1 MKEHCLFIF
10 FLSSMSARITCKN
23 FGNFNFPYFSG
34 PRSVFHLRRKIC
46 RRKFREANAL
56 MCSSGEE
63 SCERNGRGCTSCS
76 REDGSR
82 ENERNLAFWKSVG
95 RNGPRFSFFFFRYC
109 SFFYWFSRYVS
120 CGSISTA
127 LKNLFMQEKKFS
139 GANYFAVAKTGEYC
153 CWWLQKRCI

>member
-1 MKEHCLFIF
+1 
-10 FLSSMSARITCKN
+10 MSARITWKN

-34 PRSVFHLRRKIC
+34 PRSASRKLPGFFHL

-109 SFFYWFSRYVS
+109 SFFYWFSCYVS
-120 CGSISTA
+120 CRSISTA
-127 LKNLFMQEKKFS
+127 LKNLFMQEEKFS
-139 GANYFAVAKTGEYC
+139 SANYFAVARRLTNIGIGGYRNDLFKDI
-153 CWWLQKRCI
+153 CI

>member
-1 MKEHCLFIF
+1 
-10 FLSSMSARITCKN
+10 MSARITCKN

-34 PRSVFHLRRKIC
+34 PRSASRKLPGFFHLRRKIC

-95 RNGPRFSFFFFRYC
+95 RNGPRFNFFFFRYC
-109 SFFYWFSRYVS
+109 SFFYWFSCYVS

-139 GANYFAVAKTGEYC
+139 GANYFAVTKADEYWN
-153 CWWLQKRCI
+153 WWLQKRCI